1 MRPLGHFQVRSSGS
15 VYQEILENKQ
25 IKKKPNKTKLDR
37 KKSLELFTLSNKET
51 SKIILLSNYFNELI

>member
-1 MRPLGHFQVRSSGS
+1 MEPLGHSQVPSPGS

-25 IKKKPNKTKLDR
+25 IKKPTKQNKTE
-37 KKSLELFTLSNKET
+37 KSLELFMLSNKET